1 MMQASSRTA
10 QRAAELRLDFDRSFA
25 DPLSVAGAAIQHFL
39 AIRLDAQHFAL
50 RLADISGLFAEK
62 KVTPIPGADEYLLG
76 IAGFRGVVT
85 PVYDLKRVLG
95 RRSAAVP
102 RWLVVAAAARV
113 ALAFDGFEGQLR
125 IAPAAIATAQST
137 DDRAFTNGVLQIGHL
152 LRPIIDLSR
161 VLKALHT

>member
-1 MMQASSRTA
+1 MMPASSRAA
-10 QRAAELRLDFDRSFA
+10 QRAAELRLNFDRSFA
-25 DPLSVAGAAIQHFL
+25 DPPSVADAAPQGFL

-50 RLADISGLFAEK
+50 RLTDISGLFAEK

-85 PVYDLKRVLG
+85 PVYNLKRVLG
-95 RRSAAVP
+95 QRSAAAT

-125 IAPAAIATAQST
+125 IAPAAIATAQRT
-137 DDRAFTNGVLQIGHL
+137 DDQAFTNGVLQIGDV

-161 VLKALHT
+161 VLKALHP